1 MSETLEQRE
10 IRMKAWTNR
19 IIKNITVIEDEINN
33 NTDLDPDE
41 FLVILQRQY
50 SLIALLRGV
59 LTGDVQL
66 HGFDFD
72 SLPNT
77 KT

>member
-59 LTGDVQL
+59 LTGEVQL

-72 SLPNT
+72 SLPNI
-77 KT
+77 KN

>member
-10 IRMKAWTNR
+10 TRMKAWTNR

-59 LTGDVQL
+59 LTGEVQL

-72 SLPNT
+72 SLPNI
-77 KT
+77 KN

>member
-10 IRMKAWTNR
+10 TRMKAWTNR

>member
-66 HGFDFD
+66 HGFDFE